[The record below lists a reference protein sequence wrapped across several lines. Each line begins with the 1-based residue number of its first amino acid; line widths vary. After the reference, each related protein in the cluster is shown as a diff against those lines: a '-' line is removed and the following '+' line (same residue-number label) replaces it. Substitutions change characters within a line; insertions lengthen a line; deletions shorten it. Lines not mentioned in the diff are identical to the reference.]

1 MREPSTTK
9 TRRHEG
15 GTKAILSALVSSWY
29 SYLSLVA
36 VISGIALL
44 GCGQPAAPVKET
56 PALKVGVLPI
66 VDALPMYVAEQEGYF
81 KEQNVQVELVL
92 FPSALER
99 DSAFVAGQ
107 IDGELNDLISTGLLN
122 KEGEKAKIVRL
133 AYKGN
138 ESMAMM
144 VVLASPS
151 SKIASA
157 RELKGVPIGI
167 STNSVIEYATDR
179 LLQSA
184 GLAPSEIAKTEV
196 TKIPVRAEMLAKGQL
211 QAATLPEPLAS
222 LAEQQGARRVIDDSK
237 SGTGQSAIT
246 FRQETVAKSS
256 EAIRRFLAAYEKG
269 VSAINGSPNRFRD
282 LLVDKGKVPDSL
294 KSTFNVPQFAK
305 AQLPTRADIEDV
317 VKWMV
322 ERKLLGQPIPYEKMV
337 AEGLLPK

>member
-1 MREPSTTK
+1 MRAPSK
-9 TRRHEG
+9 IKAQGPKGIAR
-15 GTKAILSALVSSWY
+15 AILST
-29 SYLSLVA
+29 LVA
-36 VISGIALL
+36 ATFVVALM
-44 GCGQPAAPVKET
+44 GCAPQAAAPAAPTAAAKET
-56 PALKVGVLPI
+56 PSLKVGVIPI

-107 IDGELNDLISTGLLN
+107 IDGELNDPISTALLN
-122 KEGEKAKIVRL
+122 KDGEKAKIVRL
-133 AYKGN
+133 AFKGN
-138 ESMAMM
+138 QSMAMM

-157 RELKGVPIGI
+157 KELKGVPIGI
-167 STNSVIEYATDR
+167 STNSVIEYTTDR

-184 GLAPSEIAKTEV
+184 GLAPSEIQKTEV

-222 LAEQQGARRVIDDSK
+222 LAEQQGAHRVIDDSK
-237 SGTGQSAIT
+237 SGTGQSVMT
-246 FRQETVAKSS
+246 FRQEVVSKNP

-269 VSAINGSPNRFRD
+269 VSAINSSPNKYRD
-282 LLVDKGKVPDSL
+282 LMVDKGKVPDSL
-294 KSTFNVPQFAK
+294 KTTFNVPQFPK
-305 AQLPTRADIEDV
+305 AQVSTRADIEDV

-322 ERKLLGQPIPYEKMV
+322 ERKLLEQPIPYEKMV
-337 AEGLLPK
+337 VDGFLPK